1 MRRKDEEKRMKRR
14 KRKEGRRDKGE
25 ERIRK
30 DERKGREEGA
40 AHLYPSKKARALLK
54 VGVGMPRVT
63 AVATTFRHESCTV
76 GQTGTPLRMAA
87 D

>member
-1 MRRKDEEKRMKRR
+1 MRRRGWKGGRE
-14 KRKEGRRDKGE
+14 RKEE
-25 ERIRK
+25 
-30 DERKGREEGA
+30 ERKGREGGA

-76 GQTGTPLRMAA
+76 GQTRAPLRMAA

>member
-1 MRRKDEEKRMKRR
+1 MERRKSE
-14 KRKEGRRDKGE
+14 EGRGE
-25 ERIRK
+25 EGEEK

-63 AVATTFRHESCTV
+63 AVATTLRQESCTV
-76 GQTGTPLRMAA
+76 E
-87 D
+87 